1 MYFMNIPI
9 NPQMQEWSKIDLGAL
24 AQRTRADSKKIQG
37 FIEVVRTPKSQVV
50 HGIGQTE
57 QPPSRGRHLVS
68 REG

>member
-1 MYFMNIPI
+1 MNIPI

-37 FIEVVRTPKSQVV
+37 FIEVVRRTPKSQVV